1 MSLTV
6 SSVLSWAQSSH
17 SDSDF
22 VRNSGP
28 FIQRPLQTNA
38 SAVTSSLGISYSFI
52 KILFSWTDTVAA
64 VNSNLGVV
72 VSFKGARRD
81 LPTRNEQ
88 WIWPWVST
96 KQRYDTA
103 PEATWEASQK
113 WWVWVVCTAESFVGL
128 ARDYTESYVTIWLVD
143 NDKWWHPLCRAH
155 NLFDILMFK
164 LFQLGFHFGTAM

>member
-6 SSVLSWAQSSH
+6 SSVLSWAQCSH

-28 FIQRPLQTNA
+28 FIQRPLQTKA

-113 WWVWVVCTAESFVGL
+113 WWVWVVCTAESSVGL
-128 ARDYTESYVTIWLVD
+128 AHGYTQSYVTIWLVD

>member
-6 SSVLSWAQSSH
+6 SSVLSWAHSSH

-28 FIQRPLQTNA
+28 FIQLPLQTNA

-96 KQRYDTA
+96 KQRYDKHQKP
-103 PEATWEASQK
+103 PERRHKSDGYGWCVRRRASLDLHM
-113 WWVWVVCTAESFVGL
+113 VTHSRMSPFGLSTMTSGDTHCVGPITCL
-128 ARDYTESYVTIWLVD
+128 I
-143 NDKWWHPLCRAH
+143 C
-155 NLFDILMFK
+155 
-164 LFQLGFHFGTAM
+164 